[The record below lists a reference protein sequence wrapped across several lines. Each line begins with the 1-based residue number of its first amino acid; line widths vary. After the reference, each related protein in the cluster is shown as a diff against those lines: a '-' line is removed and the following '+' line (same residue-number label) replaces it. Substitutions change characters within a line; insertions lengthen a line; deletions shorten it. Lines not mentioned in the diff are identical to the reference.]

1 MGVFGLG
8 EGWHNNH
15 HAFPR
20 AAEHGLEWWQIDLS
34 AYVIRL
40 LEKTKL
46 VWNVVR
52 VTPEQKAKLRV
63 N

>member
-20 AAEHGLEWWQIDLS
+20 AAEHGLEWWQIDIS

-46 VWNVVR
+46 VCFPTVVF
-52 VTPEQKAKLRV
+52 VLV
-63 N
+63 LV